1 MTQRSIL
8 RNIRSA
14 ARAAVWILALAAAGA
29 ASTGVPRAA
38 GDAGKTIQPAD
49 IVNLRTVQDPRI
61 SPDGKNIIF
70 TVGWSQDSGGPDV
83 STIWIVPADGTA
95 PARPFIL
102 GSGMD
107 ASPQWS
113 PDGLTVAFLS
123 SRDNPLTGDLDKVI
137 RESVITP
144 SGDAAEAPGRERGRA
159 PSRQIW
165 TIPVAGGEAVA
176 LTALPGEI
184 SRFEWSPDGGRIAV
198 LSAEP
203 ESPQKRSDIDNK
215 RDWREVDH
223 DYRFTSLWICD
234 LRSRTAKKLTSPNL
248 NISDLAWSPDGRR
261 LALRIADSPTINDY
275 FYHSRIVLFDPETG
289 GLGRVISTLAASGLR
304 WSPDGSKIAYNVIGA
319 DGITS
324 TPFVCEVGS
333 GAVTNPAQDY
343 QGLIGEME
351 WSADSKALIAQAFE
365 GAHFAIVR
373 IDPKSSSVR
382 PIAVSGGQGS
392 QFSVSRD
399 DRRVA
404 FIGNAPG
411 HPDEVWLAEGG
422 KVRVLTDINPG
433 VGGWALGSVR
443 EMTWTNSKDGT
454 RIYGVLV
461 TPPGFKEGNP
471 VKTIVQIHGGPEWA
485 WWSGWLGSW
494 HEWAQMLASHG
505 YAVFLP
511 NPRGSDGQGAA
522 FARAVVKDW
531 GGGDFQDIMDGV
543 DSLVK
548 AGIADPARLAI
559 GGWSYGGFMSLWAVT
574 HTDRFKTA
582 IVGAGVSDL
591 LSLARITD
599 TPDFPLGYYG
609 DVPSNISLYDAHSP
623 IRLLERVSVPLLV
636 LHGEADTRVPISQ
649 GEALYVGLR
658 MLGKP
663 VRMVRYPREPH
674 WFREKEHQRNILEQV
689 LAWYDS
695 HL

>member
-1 MTQRSIL
+1 MI
-8 RNIRSA
+8 IRKARMAWTGIPVLALIAALSA
-14 ARAAVWILALAAAGA
+14 AEDVR
-29 ASTGVPRAA
+29 
-38 GDAGKTIQPAD
+38 KTIQPDD

-61 SPDGKNIIF
+61 SPDGKHVLF
-70 TVGWSQDSGGPDV
+70 TVGWSRAAGEPEV
-83 STIWIVPADGTA
+83 SVIYIVPADGTG

-102 GSGMD
+102 GNGTD
-107 ASPQWS
+107 ASPRWS
-113 PDGLTVAFLS
+113 PDGRTVAFIS
-123 SRDNPLTGDLDKVI
+123 NRNSPLAGDLSKAVVSVSDASPAGEGPVAE
-137 RESVITP
+137 ES
-144 SGDAAEAPGRERGRA
+144 GNRER
-159 PSRQIW
+159 SRQVW
-165 TIPVAGGEAVA
+165 TIPASGGEAVP
-176 LTALPGEI
+176 LTSLPGDV
-184 SRFEWSPDGGRIAV
+184 SQFEWSPDGREIALLV
-198 LSAEP
+198 PDP
-203 ESPQKRSDIDNK
+203 ETEREKADRLAK
-215 RDWREVDH
+215 RDWIEVDKNYKLSH
-223 DYRFTSLWICD
+223 LWICD
-234 LRSRTAKKLTSPNL
+234 LDSRTAKKESLPGL
-248 NISDLAWSPDGRR
+248 NISGLEWSPDGRR
-261 LALRIADSPTINDY
+261 MALRIADSPTINDY

-289 GLGRVISTLAASGLR
+289 ELGRVISTLAASGLR

-333 GAVTNPAQDY
+333 GAVANPAPDY
-343 QGLIGEME
+343 PGLIGEME

-404 FIGNAPG
+404 FTGSTPG
-411 HPDEVWLAEGG
+411 HPEEVWLAEGG
-422 KVRVLTDINPG
+422 KVRVLTDFNPG
-433 VGGWALGSVR
+433 VGSWALGSVR
-443 EMTWTNSKDGT
+443 EMTWTNSKDGA

-461 TPPGFKEGNP
+461 TPPGYKEGIP

-623 IRLLERVSVPLLV
+623 IRLLERVNVPLLV

-674 WFREKEHQRNILEQV
+674 WFREKEHQSNILEQV
-689 LAWYDS
+689 LTWYDS